1 MAAFVYDSLKTKYD
15 NFKYPVAV
23 ILINDQDLSKN
34 TQDIRF
40 SDLEVEMTCGFEA
53 SIASFRIYNC
63 YDMEAS
69 LFQFDAIKKYV
80 CLGSSVVI
88 AVGYGFQ
95 AREIFRGF
103 ISRVNF
109 SYVAGDTPGVEITA
123 MDVKGIMMS
132 NTYSRQLT
140 AKNYS
145 DAVKEIL
152 TRTSYSRLE
161 AGKIIEKM
169 DISDT
174 PDKKQTEGQ
183 NNQATDKTI
192 EMVCESDYEFVVKAA
207 KKFNYEFFS
216 IGGTVY
222 FRKAKENKEILLE
235 AGPNTGL
242 REYEISYDLT
252 GLVEKVEV
260 RGMDAGQGK
269 SFFTS
274 KKLQNKISNGN
285 KAKSLLAKSQK
296 VYIDP
301 TIRTKKEAEYRAEYL
316 VEDISYRYGTLEAEF
331 IGLPELAPGRFLRMK
346 DLGTAVSN
354 TFYLTT
360 VRHIM
365 DTERGFITK
374 VTGKTAGME
383 QSTV

>member
-1 MAAFVYDSLKTKYD
+1 MASFVYDNLKTKYD

-23 ILINDQDLSKN
+23 IEINGQDISKN
-34 TQDIRF
+34 NADLGF

-63 YDMEAS
+63 YDYEAS
-69 LFQFDAIKKYV
+69 KFQFDAVKKYV

-88 AVGYGFQ
+88 AVGYGTQ

-109 SYVAGDTPGVEITA
+109 TFQEGDMPAVEVTA

-132 NTYSRQLT
+132 NNYSRQLT
-140 AKNYS
+140 STSFS
-145 DAVKEIL
+145 DAVEEIL
-152 TRTSYSRLE
+152 KRTSYSRLE
-161 AGKIIEKM
+161 ANQIITKM
-169 DISDT
+169 DISAT
-174 PDKKQTEGQ
+174 PDKQQ
-183 NNQATDKTI
+183 NQDSGSQKATDKTI

-222 FRKAKENKEILLE
+222 FRKAKENTEVLME
-235 AGPNTGL
+235 AAPGTGL
-242 REYEISYDLT
+242 KGYDISYDLT
-252 GLVEKVEV
+252 GLVERVEV

-269 SFFTS
+269 SFYTE
-274 KKLQNKISNGN
+274 KKLPNKISKGS
-285 KAKSLLAKSQK
+285 KAKPLLAKSKK

-301 TIRTKKEAEYRAEYL
+301 TVTTKKEAEYRASFL
-316 VEDISYRYGTLEAEF
+316 SEDISYRYGTLEADF
-331 IGLPELAPGRFLRMK
+331 IGLPELAPGRFIKMK
-346 DLGTAVSN
+346 DLGDVASN

-365 DTERGFITK
+365 DSERGFITK
-374 VTGKTAGME
+374 VTGKAAGLE
-383 QSTV
+383 